1 MAALNRKVVLLA
13 FDGVEIL
20 DVGGAAGAFG
30 SANQEL
36 LNPAYAVLVASAR
49 GGAVRSSCGMQI
61 NTTPLSEIGDMSAGT
76 FLAAGAPDL
85 EPLLAAGAD
94 PSVKQPV
101 LSMLQGCERYG
112 AVSSG
117 AMILAQW
124 NLLKGRRIA
133 THWEFHEVFDQM
145 HPDVE
150 VEAHATFITQ
160 GRLWTSAGMAAG
172 IDMALAMI
180 EADLGSAVGRAV
192 ARRLV
197 YEPRA
202 GGRAPSPP
210 SDTGV
215 GHGYGDLIRWMLENL
230 DSPLD
235 VETLSRRAG
244 QSVRSFHRKFSA
256 ATGKTPA
263 AFVEA
268 LRLQQAQ
275 ILLAQGLPIKQVATA
290 VGLTDANKFSRA
302 FRRSH
307 GMTPSSFRSLRA
319 HPHAGRNG

>member
-13 FDGVEIL
+13 FDGVEVL
-20 DVGGAAGAFG
+20 DVSGPAGAFG
-30 SANQEL
+30 TANQEL
-36 LNPAYAVLVASAR
+36 LNPAYAVVVASAA
-49 GGAVRSSCGMQI
+49 GGTIRSSCGMEI
-61 NTTPLSEIGDMSAGT
+61 STVALSEVGDMSTGA
-76 FLAAGAPDL
+76 FLVGGAPNLDH
-85 EPLLAAGAD
+85 LLAAAAA
-94 PSVKQPV
+94 PELRPWAMTA
-101 LSMLQGCERYG
+101 LEGCERYG
-112 AVSSG
+112 AISSG
-117 AMILAQW
+117 ALILAQLD
-124 NLLKGRRIA
+124 LLRGRRIA
-133 THWEFHEVFDQM
+133 THWEF
-145 HPDVE
+145 
-150 VEAHATFITQ
+150 VEAFDRLHPEVTIEPGATFINQ
-160 GRLWTSAGMAAG
+160 GRLWTSAGVTAG

-180 EADLGSAVGRAV
+180 EADLGGEIGRAV
-192 ARRLV
+192 ARRMV

-202 GGRAPSPP
+202 GARAPAPAP
-210 SDTGV
+210 DMG
-215 GHGYGDLIRWMLENL
+215 GHGYGELIRWMLGNL

-290 VGLTDANKFSRA
+290 VGLVDANKFSRA

-307 GMTPSSFRSLRA
+307 GMTPSSFRTLKTQPRGL
-319 HPHAGRNG
+319 AGG

>member
-20 DVGGAAGAFG
+20 DVSGPAGAFG
-30 SANQEL
+30 AANQEL
-36 LNPAYAVLVASAR
+36 LNPAYAVIVASAM
-49 GGAVRSSCGMQI
+49 GGAIRSSCGMQI
-61 NTTPLSEIGDMSAGT
+61 STTPLSDIGDMSAGT

-85 EPLLAAGAD
+85 ESLLATGAD
-94 PSVKQPV
+94 PEVKAPA

-124 NLLKGRRIA
+124 NLLKGRKIA
-133 THWEFHEVFDQM
+133 THWEFLEVFDRL
-145 HPDVE
+145 HPEVDVE
-150 VEAHATFITQ
+150 TGATFINQ
-160 GRLWTSAGMAAG
+160 GRLWTSAGMTAG

-180 EADLGSAVGRAV
+180 EADLGAEVGRAV
-192 ARRLV
+192 ARRMV
-197 YEPRA
+197 YQPRP
-202 GGRAPSPP
+202 GGRAPAPP
-210 SDTGV
+210 LDAGAS
-215 GHGYGDLIRWMLENL
+215 HGYGDLIRWMLGNL

-275 ILLAQGLPIKQVATA
+275 ILLSQGLPIKQVATA
-290 VGLTDANKFSRA
+290 VGLADANKFSRA

-307 GMTPSSFRSLRA
+307 GMTPSSFRSLKD
-319 HPHAGRNG
+319 HPHGPRRS